1 MPEPSTPVEL
11 LAPAP
16 DGLQVLPVA
25 GLPDFR
31 PGDDLAAA
39 IDRAAPWILDG
50 DVLLVTSKVL
60 SKTEGRLVPSPSD
73 PVEKDAF
80 RRTLIDEQTVR
91 LVAQIGRTKVV
102 ENRLGIV
109 AAAAGIDASNVHA
122 DEIALLPEDPD
133 GSAAALVRTFAARG
147 RRVGVVVTDTQGRAW
162 RMGVTDV
169 AIGAAGIRVL
179 DDHRGGVDEH
189 GNELVVTMVAVGDE
203 LAAAADL
210 VKGKLSGVPVAVIR
224 GLAAPGLDSSDATS
238 GADETSGADD
248 PLTDG
253 GRRLIRPYA
262 EDLFRLGTDLAI
274 EQGRA
279 EGRASALL
287 AQHGAP
293 DVAVTAAQAHRLLHA
308 DAVRTL
314 LSWVAP
320 DDAQDSL
327 RHAYL
332 GLLAARP
339 DATARECAPGHLTAS
354 AFVFSADGTQT
365 LLTLHPRVGR
375 WVQLGGHCEPGDP
388 TLAAAA
394 LREATEESGIPGL
407 QLTPTPAPTP
417 VHLDVH
423 PITCSLGIPTRH
435 FDVRFRAVA
444 PPGAEPVRSSE
455 SDDLAWWPLDDL
467 PPDLE
472 PGLRRALRA
481 AAT

>member
-1 MPEPSTPVEL
+1 M
-11 LAPAP
+11 
-16 DGLQVLPVA
+16 
-25 GLPDFR
+25 
-31 PGDDLAAA
+31 
-39 IDRAAPWILDG
+39 
-50 DVLLVTSKVL
+50 
-60 SKTEGRLVPSPSD
+60 
-73 PVEKDAF
+73 
-80 RRTLIDEQTVR
+80 
-91 LVAQIGRTKVV
+91 
-102 ENRLGIV
+102 
-109 AAAAGIDASNVHA
+109 
-122 DEIALLPEDPD
+122 
-133 GSAAALVRTFAARG
+133 
-147 RRVGVVVTDTQGRAW
+147 VVTDTQGRAW

-210 VKGKLSGVPVAVIR
+210 VKGKLSGVPVAVVR
-224 GLAAPGLDSSDATS
+224 GLAAPGLDSGSDAGHPGRAQV
-238 GADETSGADD
+238 GAPSDD
-248 PLTDG
+248 PLTG
-253 GRRLIRPYA
+253 GGHRLIRPYA

-287 AQHGAP
+287 ARHGAP
-293 DVAVTAAQAHRLLHA
+293 DVEVTAAEAHRLLHA

-320 DDAQDSL
+320 DEAQDSL

-354 AFVFSADGTQT
+354 AFVYSADGTHT

-375 WVQLGGHCEPGDP
+375 WVQLGGHCEPGDH

-394 LREATEESGIPGL
+394 LREAIEESGIPGL
-407 QLTPTPAPTP
+407 QLTSHSGPQLSPAP

-423 PITCSLGIPTRH
+423 PITCSLGLPTRH

-444 PPGAEPVRSSE
+444 PAGAEPVRSSE
-455 SDDLAWWPLDDL
+455 SEDLAWWSLDAL
-467 PPDLE
+467 PPGLE

-481 AAT
+481 AADQPAGLRASTR